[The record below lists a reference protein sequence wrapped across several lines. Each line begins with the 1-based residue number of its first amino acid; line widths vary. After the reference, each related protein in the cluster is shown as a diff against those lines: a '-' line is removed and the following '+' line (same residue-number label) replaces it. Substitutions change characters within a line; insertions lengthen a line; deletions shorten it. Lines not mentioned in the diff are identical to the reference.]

1 MIKNMTL
8 SNVRCFTKKNL
19 SFDQST
25 TYIYGMNGSG
35 KTTILE
41 AIHMI
46 SNGRSHRTNE
56 DKNMILKDAPFG
68 KIKLET
74 HDHHTY
80 EVVITPKG
88 KRVWLD
94 HQEIKKL
101 SKFVGHLKSV
111 LFSPEDIDLVKGT
124 PQFKRQFL
132 DVSMMQV
139 DPSYIETLNVYKK
152 ILKQRNA
159 LLKKIGRDQDLTF
172 LNILSEQLSE
182 YGKIIIEKRALFL
195 ETLNGEFQTIYQT
208 FNSAKVYISYKPNVD
223 VKNILNTMIKNKDTD
238 MILKTTTTGP
248 QRDDI
253 QVMYNESEA
262 KEKTSQGQQRLIAI
276 AMKLAV
282 LEHIKK
288 TTQKPVVLL
297 LDDVLSELDQE
308 KQELILSYQQENQ
321 QTIINSAIPKD
332 IKIGTAILLEGE
344 HHE

>member
-1 MIKNMTL
+1 MIKNLTL
-8 SNVRCFTKKNL
+8 TNMRCFTKKNL
-19 SFDQST
+19 SFDQQT
-25 TYIYGMNGSG
+25 TYIYGLNGSG
-35 KTTILE
+35 KTTVLE

-56 DKNMILKDAPFG
+56 DKHMILKDAPFA

-74 HDHHTY
+74 KDHHTY

-94 HQEIKKL
+94 YQEIKKL

-159 LLKKIGRDQDLTF
+159 LLKKIGKEQDLTF

-182 YGKIIIEKRALFL
+182 HGKTIIEKREQFL
-195 ETLNGEFQTIYQT
+195 NTLNHEFTSIYQT
-208 FNSAKVYISYKPNVD
+208 FNNAKVYVSYKPNVEAH
-223 VKNILNTMIKNKDTD
+223 KILHAMMKNKDTD
-238 MILKTTTTGP
+238 IILKTTTTGP

-253 QVMYNESEA
+253 QVMYNGAEA
-262 KEKTSQGQQRLIAI
+262 KEKASQGQQRLIAI

-288 TTQKPVVLL
+288 ITGKPVVLL

-308 KQELILSYQQENQ
+308 KQKLILSYQQENQ

-332 IKIGTAILLEGE
+332 ITSGTAILLEGE